1 MEITRSGSEPSGKGS
16 AEYFTGTVRDS
27 SVATVEEDE
36 LISKVVS
43 LLSGLVG
50 FRRTGGLAY
59 ECLVLCK
66 SYFISGSSR
75 WSH

>member
-1 MEITRSGSEPSGKGS
+1 MDVKRSRSQNSSKGP

-75 WSH
+75 RSH